1 MTFGA
6 RVPRFAAMPTTART
20 AVVAVGG
27 NALLEG
33 GGPATIAEQFDAA
46 RRLAPRIC
54 RLVAD
59 GWRIVLTHGNG
70 PQVGFIM
77 RRSDLVAD
85 IEPGLPQLA
94 LDMAVADSQGS
105 IGYILGCTL
114 QGELR
119 AAGLEQQVVAM
130 LTHTV
135 VDGDDPAFGAPTKPI
150 GSFYD
155 EAVAHRLA
163 DANGW
168 VVAEDSGRGFRRLV
182 ASPRPVRILEQDA
195 IETLTDA
202 GFLVVAAGG
211 GGIPVVERPDGRL
224 DGVEAVIDKDFAS
237 ALLARSIGAELLC
250 ITTGVDRVAINFG
263 RPDQRALDVLDADEA
278 RRPLADGQFPAGSMG
293 PKVEAALAFLESGG
307 GEVLITSPERLTD
320 ALDGTAGTR
329 IVAQRA
335 PAASSVRSIS
345 A

>member
-1 MTFGA
+1 MTGA
-6 RVPRFAAMPTTART
+6 ANAPTVRPMETNART

-46 RRLAPRIC
+46 RRLAVQLRE
-54 RLVAD
+54 LVAS

-105 IGYILGCTL
+105 LGYILGNTL
-114 QGELR
+114 QSELR
-119 AAGLEQQVVAM
+119 AAGLPQRVVAM

-135 VDGDDPAFGAPTKPI
+135 VDAVDPAFAAPTKPI

-155 EAVAHRLA
+155 EAAARQLA
-163 DANGW
+163 AANGW
-168 VVAEDSGRGFRRLV
+168 VVAEDSGRGWRRLV
-182 ASPRPVRILEQDA
+182 ASPRPVRIVEQDA
-195 IETLTDA
+195 IETLVGA

-211 GGIPVVERPDGRL
+211 GGIPVVEEPDGRL
-224 DGVEAVIDKDFAS
+224 RGVEAVIDKDFAS
-237 ALLARSIGAELLC
+237 ALLATAVGADLLC
-250 ITTGVDRVAINFG
+250 ITTGVDRVAVNFG
-263 RPDQRALDVLDADEA
+263 RPDQRALDVVGIDEA
-278 RRPLADGQFPAGSMG
+278 RRHLADGQFPAGSMG
-293 PKVEAALAFLESGG
+293 PKIEAALGFLEAGG
-307 GEVLITSPERLTD
+307 DQVLITSPDRLAD
-320 ALDGTAGTR
+320 ALRGETGTR
-329 IVAQRA
+329 VVATA
-335 PAASSVRSIS
+335 NAA
-345 A
+345 

>member
-1 MTFGA
+1 
-6 RVPRFAAMPTTART
+6 MPTSART

-46 RRLAPRIC
+46 RRLAPELC

-85 IEPGLPQLA
+85 IEPGLPQLD

-105 IGYILGCTL
+105 LGYILGATL

-119 AAGLEQQVVAM
+119 ASGLDQQVVAT

-135 VDGDDPAFGAPTKPI
+135 VDPDDPAFAAPTKPI
-150 GSFYD
+150 GSFYE
-155 EAVAHRLA
+155 EAVARRLA
-163 DANGW
+163 DENGW
-168 VVAEDSGRGFRRLV
+168 AVAEDSGRGWRRLV
-182 ASPRPVRILEQDA
+182 ASPQPVRIVEQDA
-195 IETLTDA
+195 IQTLVDA

-224 DGVEAVIDKDFAS
+224 EGVEAVIDKDFAS
-237 ALLARSIGAELLC
+237 ALLARAVGADLLC
-250 ITTGVDRVAINFG
+250 ITTGVDRVAVHFDT
-263 RPDQRALDVLDADEA
+263 PDERALDVVSVDEA
-278 RRPLADGQFPAGSMG
+278 RRHLADGQFPAGSMG
-293 PKVEAALAFLESGG
+293 PKIEAALGFVEAGG
-307 GEVLITSPERLTD
+307 DEVLITSPDRLAD
-320 ALDGTAGTR
+320 ALRGTTGTR
-329 IVAQRA
+329 IVA
-335 PAASSVRSIS
+335 AAH
-345 A
+345 AA

>member
-1 MTFGA
+1 
-6 RVPRFAAMPTTART
+6 MPTTART

-27 NALLEG
+27 NALLES

-46 RRLAPRIC
+46 RRLAPRLC

-85 IEPGLPQLA
+85 IEPELPQLA

-119 AAGLEQQVVAM
+119 AAGLAPEVVAM

-135 VDGDDPAFGAPTKPI
+135 VDAGDPAFGAPTKPI
-150 GSFYD
+150 GSCYD
-155 EAVAHRLA
+155 EAVARRLA

-168 VVAEDSGRGFRRLV
+168 TVAEDSGRGWRRLV
-182 ASPRPVRILEQDA
+182 PSPRPVRIVEQDA
-195 IETLTDA
+195 IETLVDA

-211 GGIPVVERPDGRL
+211 GGIPVVEHADGRL
-224 DGVEAVIDKDFAS
+224 EGVEAVIDKDFAS
-237 ALLARSIGAELLC
+237 AALARSVGADLLC
-250 ITTGVDRVAINFG
+250 ITTGVDQVAINFG
-263 RPDQRALDVLDADEA
+263 RPDQRALDVIDADEA
-278 RRPLADGQFPAGSMG
+278 RRHLADGQFPAGSMG
-293 PKVEAALAFLESGG
+293 PKIEAALGFLEAGG
-307 GEVLITSPERLTD
+307 HEVLITSPDQLVA
-320 ALDGTAGTR
+320 ALEGGTGTR
-329 IVAQRA
+329 IVATA
-335 PAASSVRSIS
+335 HAA
-345 A
+345 

>member
-1 MTFGA
+1 MT
-6 RVPRFAAMPTTART
+6 TSART

-27 NALLEG
+27 NALLDG

-46 RRLAPRIC
+46 RRLAPQLC

-85 IEPGLPQLA
+85 IEPGLPQLD

-105 IGYILGCTL
+105 LGYILGATL

-119 AAGLEQQVVAM
+119 ASGLAQQVVAM

-135 VDGDDPAFGAPTKPI
+135 VDPDDAAFGAPTKPI
-150 GSFYD
+150 GSFYE
-155 EAVAHRLA
+155 EAAARRLA
-163 DANGW
+163 EANGW

-182 ASPRPVRILEQDA
+182 ASPQPVRIVEQDA
-195 IETLTDA
+195 IETLVAA

-224 DGVEAVIDKDFAS
+224 QGVEAVIDKDFAS
-237 ALLARSIGAELLC
+237 ALLARAVGADLLC

-263 RPDQRALDVLDADEA
+263 RPDERALDVIDADEA
-278 RRPLADGQFPAGSMG
+278 RRHLADGQFPAGSMG
-293 PKVEAALAFLESGG
+293 PKIEAALGFLEAGG
-307 GEVLITSPERLTD
+307 DEVLITSPDRLAE
-320 ALDGTAGTR
+320 ALEGGTGTR
-329 IVAQRA
+329 VVAAAARA
-335 PAASSVRSIS
+335 A
-345 A
+345 

>member
-1 MTFGA
+1 
-6 RVPRFAAMPTTART
+6 MPTTPRT

-46 RRLAPRIC
+46 RRLAPQLC

-85 IEPGLPQLA
+85 IEPGLPQLG

-105 IGYILGCTL
+105 LGYILGATL
-114 QGELR
+114 RGELR
-119 AAGLEQQVVAM
+119 AAGLDQPVVAL

-135 VDGDDPAFGAPTKPI
+135 VDPGDPAFGTPTKPI
-150 GSFYD
+150 GSFYE
-155 EAVAHRLA
+155 EAVARRLA
-163 DANGW
+163 EANGW
-168 VVAEDSGRGFRRLV
+168 AIAEDSGRGWRRLV
-182 ASPRPVRILEQDA
+182 GSPRPVRLVEQEA
-195 IETLTDA
+195 IETLVDA

-211 GGIPVVERPDGRL
+211 GGIPVVETPDGRL
-224 DGVEAVIDKDFAS
+224 TGVEAVIDKDFAS
-237 ALLARSIGAELLC
+237 ALLATALGADLLC

-263 RPDQRALDVLDADEA
+263 RPDERALDVVGIAEA
-278 RRPLADGQFPAGSMG
+278 RRHLADGQFPAGSMG
-293 PKVEAALAFLESGG
+293 PKIEAALGFLEAGG
-307 GEVLITSPERLTD
+307 DEVLICSPHRLGD
-320 ALDGTAGTR
+320 ALDGATGTR
-329 IVAQRA
+329 VVA
-335 PAASSVRSIS
+335 AAH
-345 A
+345 AA

>member
-1 MTFGA
+1 
-6 RVPRFAAMPTTART
+6 MPTTART

-46 RRLAPRIC
+46 RRLAPQLC

-85 IEPGLPQLA
+85 IEPGLPQLD

-105 IGYILGCTL
+105 LGYILGATL

-119 AAGLEQQVVAM
+119 ASGLAQHVVAL

-135 VDGDDPAFGAPTKPI
+135 VDPDDPAFAAPTKPI
-150 GSFYD
+150 GSFYE
-155 EAVAHRLA
+155 EAVARRLA

-168 VVAEDSGRGFRRLV
+168 AVAEDSGRGWRRLV
-182 ASPRPVRILEQDA
+182 ASPRPARIVEQAA
-195 IETLTDA
+195 IETLVDA

-211 GGIPVVERPDGRL
+211 GGIPVIEEPDGRL
-224 DGVEAVIDKDFAS
+224 RGVEAVIDKDFAS
-237 ALLARSIGAELLC
+237 ALLARSLGADLLC
-250 ITTGVDRVAINFG
+250 VTTGVERVAVNFG
-263 RPDQRALDVLDADEA
+263 RPDERALEVVDIAEA
-278 RRPLADGQFPAGSMG
+278 RRHLADGQFPAGSMG
-293 PKVEAALAFLESGG
+293 PKIEAALGFLEAGG
-307 GEVLITSPERLTD
+307 DEVLITSPDRLAD
-320 ALDGTAGTR
+320 ALVGATGTR
-329 IVAQRA
+329 IVA
-335 PAASSVRSIS
+335 AAH
-345 A
+345 AA

>member
-1 MTFGA
+1 MTI
-6 RVPRFAAMPTTART
+6 PART

-46 RRLAPRIC
+46 RRLAPELC

-85 IEPGLPQLA
+85 IEPGLPQLD

-105 IGYILGCTL
+105 LGYILGATL

-119 AAGLEQQVVAM
+119 ASGLDRRVVAM

-135 VDGDDPAFGAPTKPI
+135 VDPDDPAIGAPTKPI
-150 GSFYD
+150 GSFY
-155 EAVAHRLA
+155 
-163 DANGW
+163 
-168 VVAEDSGRGFRRLV
+168 
-182 ASPRPVRILEQDA
+182 
-195 IETLTDA
+195 
-202 GFLVVAAGG
+202 
-211 GGIPVVERPDGRL
+211 
-224 DGVEAVIDKDFAS
+224 VEAVIDKDYAS
-237 ALLARSIGAELLC
+237 ALLARSIGADLLC

-278 RRPLADGQFPAGSMG
+278 RRHLADGQFPAGSMG
-293 PKVEAALAFLESGG
+293 PKIEAALGFVESGG
-307 GEVLITSPERLTD
+307 AEVLITSPDRLNE

-329 IVAQRA
+329 IVA
-335 PAASSVRSIS
+335 
-345 A
+345 

>member
-1 MTFGA
+1 MSTI
-6 RVPRFAAMPTTART
+6 ART

-77 RRSDLVAD
+77 RRSDLVAG
-85 IEPGLPQLA
+85 IEPDLPQLD

-105 IGYILGCTL
+105 LGYILGATL
-114 QGELR
+114 RGELR
-119 AAGLEQQVVAM
+119 AAALEQQVVAM

-135 VDGDDPAFGAPTKPI
+135 VDPDDPAFGAPTKPI

-155 EAVAHRLA
+155 EAVARRLA

-168 VVAEDSGRGFRRLV
+168 VVAEDSGRGYRRLV
-182 ASPRPVRILEQDA
+182 ASPRPVRIVEQDA
-195 IETLTDA
+195 IETLVDA

-237 ALLARSIGAELLC
+237 AQLARSIGADLLC

-263 RPDQRALDVLDADEA
+263 RPDQRELDVLDADEA
-278 RRPLADGQFPAGSMG
+278 RRHLADGQFPAGSMG
-293 PKVEAALAFLESGG
+293 PKVEAALGFLESGG
-307 GEVLITSPERLTD
+307 GEVLITSPERLVD
-320 ALDGTAGTR
+320 ALDGAAGTR
-329 IVAQRA
+329 IVAAARA
-335 PAASSVRSIS
+335 A
-345 A
+345 